1 MYWKITRDILDEGTS
16 DSQKGRERGKRK
28 EGEKMVRF
36 VLKDDDDV
44 TYYMGIISASA
55 ADSEAVFA
63 PLDRA
68 MHWAGCTRLYVN
80 GEMV

>member
-1 MYWKITRDILDEGTS
+1 MYWKITRDFFDGGTS
-16 DSQKGRERGKRK
+16 DSQKGRECGKRR

-36 VLKDDDDV
+36 TLKDDDDV
-44 TYYMGIISASA
+44 TYYMGIISERA
-55 ADSEAVFA
+55 AETEAVFA
-63 PLDRA
+63 PLDWA